1 MVIKVNCNGVPPPA
15 KSLHIKISLPHKS
28 LLFLILHQKIHEN
41 MFAVTVE
48 SLRSALLESDSA
60 SKTERSKSYDEGLES
75 YQEES
80 RGSVHS
86 IIHFY
91 YVLNCG
97 PSDLDV
103 LLLYLSGEPPVGT
116 CPVSRV

>member
-1 MVIKVNCNGVPPPA
+1 
-15 KSLHIKISLPHKS
+15 
-28 LLFLILHQKIHEN
+28 
-41 MFAVTVE
+41 MFAVTTE

-86 IIHFY
+86 VIP
-91 YVLNCG
+91 LT
-97 PSDLDV
+97 LDHEFSHV
-103 LLLYLSGEPPVGT
+103 FSCVFSPFCFQENLQ
-116 CPVSRV
+116 